1 MLCSRDLGG
10 IDCYLRIF
18 YHTSGTIPKYSQ
30 TANQQWPNCSL
41 LLFKAWLVD
50 RCPHLQTAGVLV
62 LLWNPRR
69 RVLPERSN
77 PREEN
82 WPTLGQF
89 VCISWWAVLLE
100 SHAFQ
105 LLLPWGFSEP
115 RAGHVGL
122 RLQLLPGDLGL
133 GWAWEIGKY
142 GPGKVAQGIWGWTRG
157 TMLGEMKVLKR
168 HILVCKCGYSTG
180 SHCKLKLPI
189 KPYMWQWQ
197 LCFDCIQYFCIM
209 NYSGISSYPPK
220 LTSTVNIS
228 LFALHLLIYI
238 IE

>member
-1 MLCSRDLGG
+1 VIPSIFESLSIPDCIFKKQSNQNTSTVSDNKTIKKILFPPNEEILLVFYLRCSGVYMLCSRDLGG

-82 WPTLGQF
+82 
-89 VCISWWAVLLE
+89 
-100 SHAFQ
+100 
-105 LLLPWGFSEP
+105 
-115 RAGHVGL
+115 
-122 RLQLLPGDLGL
+122 
-133 GWAWEIGKY
+133 
-142 GPGKVAQGIWGWTRG
+142 
-157 TMLGEMKVLKR
+157 
-168 HILVCKCGYSTG
+168 
-180 SHCKLKLPI
+180 
-189 KPYMWQWQ
+189 
-197 LCFDCIQYFCIM
+197 
-209 NYSGISSYPPK
+209 
-220 LTSTVNIS
+220 
-228 LFALHLLIYI
+228 
-238 IE
+238 